1 MGANVQAGQRQ
12 KTVRQHDSGSDE
24 VDLVQV
30 VWRLAVT
37 TATQLCNRVSWGRSL
52 DPDLPQHRRLHI

>member
-1 MGANVQAGQRQ
+1 MGAKVQTWQRQ

-37 TATQLCNRVSWGRSL
+37 TATQLCNRVS
-52 DPDLPQHRRLHI
+52 